1 MAASNTKVAI
11 YDSAR
16 RSFRALDELRVAFEY
31 RNLIFQLVRRNVLA
45 RYKRSVLGVAW
56 TMINPLGT
64 MLILTIVFSQVFKI
78 EGYAAYVLSGILV
91 WSFFSQTTVACMVD
105 LTWGGQLLHRIFMPR
120 TAFALAAVGT
130 GLVNLV
136 LSIIPLIA
144 ILLVSGIDLNAS
156 ALFLPVA
163 VIVLACFSLGFGLF
177 ISTFAVFFPDFSE
190 MYQVGL
196 TAWMYLTPIIYP
208 MSALD
213 PNLQFWVKTLN
224 PLYGLV
230 NLFRLP
236 LYDGRM
242 PTWAEFWP
250 SALISIVMLV
260 IGWIF
265 FARRSDELSYRI

>member
-16 RSFRALDELRVAFEY
+16 RSSRAVDELRVAFEY
-31 RNLIFQLVRRNVLA
+31 RNLIFQLIRRNVMT

-64 MLILTIVFSQVFKI
+64 MLILTIVFSQVFKL

-120 TAFALAAVGT
+120 TAFALAAIGT
-130 GLVNLV
+130 GVVNLV
-136 LSIIPLIA
+136 LTIIPLIG
-144 ILLVSGIDLNAS
+144 ILLFSGITLNAS

-163 VIVLACFSLGFGLF
+163 ILILACFSLGFGLF

-190 MYQVGL
+190 MYQVAL

-213 PNLQFWVKTLN
+213 PNLQYWIKTVN

-242 PTWAEFWP
+242 PTWEEIWP

-260 IGWIF
+260 IGWMV